1 MAGSSI
7 IVMGVCA
14 CGKSTI
20 GELLAKQTGENSLMA
35 MIFIRVP
42 IFRKWPPASRSM
54 MKIVNLG

>member
-20 GELLAKQTGENSLMA
+20 GELLAKQSGRKFIDG
-35 MIFIRVP
+35 MISIRVP

-54 MKIVNLG
+54 MKIVSLG

>member
-20 GELLAKQTGENSLMA
+20 GELLAKQTGRK
-35 MIFIRVP
+35 FIDGDD
-42 IFRKWPPASRSM
+42 
-54 MKIVNLG
+54 LH